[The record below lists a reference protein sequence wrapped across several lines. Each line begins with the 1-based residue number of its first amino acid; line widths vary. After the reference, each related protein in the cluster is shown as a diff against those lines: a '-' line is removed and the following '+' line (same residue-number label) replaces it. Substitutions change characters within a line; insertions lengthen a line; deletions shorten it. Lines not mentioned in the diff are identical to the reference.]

1 MPQMC
6 EKEFISALK
15 SELPYSV
22 FLFYGEDEY
31 SKIICYRRL
40 LKTVSPDIEPT
51 FFDGESLDITRFGE
65 ECNSVSFFCEDKCI
79 LVRNPAIESFS
90 AEMLGMIDEVITNK
104 PDSTAI
110 IFMVKGQAINTR
122 TDKKWAKFIDK
133 INKLGVVVECKEKSK
148 SDVVSMIMSTAKKNG
163 CTIERYL
170 AENLADRC
178 LNDMLILENDL
189 VKLCAFAVEKA
200 DGVITQEA
208 IENLTAQQL
217 DFKTYEITKHIISKN
232 AKTALHILNSLFL
245 QQVDAIAI
253 NSALAG
259 AFLDI
264 YRVKMMQ
271 QYNHSQSEITANFDY
286 KGKDFKLKI
295 AGYDAPKCSLDFLK
309 NAITVLAQADITLK
323 STKDDKKLVMEK
335 AILNII
341 VGKTL

>member
-1 MPQMC
+1 MPQMT
-6 EKEFISALK
+6 EKEFISGLK
-15 SELPYSV
+15 TGTDYSV

-31 SKIICYRRL
+31 SKNICYRKL
-40 LKTVSPDIEPT
+40 IKTVSSNSEPT
-51 FFDGESLDITRFGE
+51 FFDGQDLDITRLGE
-65 ECNSVSFFCEDKCI
+65 ECNSVSFFCEDKCV

-90 AEMLGMIDEVITNK
+90 AEILGLIDEVLAGK
-104 PDSTAI
+104 PDSTFL

-133 INKLGVVVECKEKSK
+133 INKLGVVIECKEKGK
-148 SDVVSMIMSTAKKNG
+148 NDVVSMIMNTAKKSG
-163 CTIERYL
+163 CTIERPL

-189 VKLCAFAVEKA
+189 VKLCAFAVEKS
-200 DGVITQEA
+200 GGIITQDA
-208 IENLTAQQL
+208 IDNLTAQGL

-245 QQVDAIAI
+245 QQIDAIAI
-253 NSALAG
+253 NSALSS

-271 QYNHSQSEITANFDY
+271 QYNHSQSEISANFDY

-295 AGYDAPKCSLDFLK
+295 AGYDANKCSLEFLK
-309 NAITVLAQADITLK
+309 NAITVLASADIILK
-323 STKDDKKLVMEK
+323 STKDDKKLVVEK

-341 VGKTL
+341 VGKAV

>member
-1 MPQMC
+1 MPQMS
-6 EKEFISALK
+6 EKELISALK
-15 SELPYSV
+15 TDIPYSV

-31 SKIICYRRL
+31 SKNICYRKL
-40 LKTVSPDIEPT
+40 LKAVSPNNEPT
-51 FFDGESLDITRFGE
+51 FFDGQDLNITRLQE
-65 ECNSVSFFCEDKCI
+65 ECNSVSFFCEDKCV
-79 LVRNPAIESFS
+79 LVRNPAIETFS
-90 AEMLGMIDEVITNK
+90 AEMLSLIDEVIENK
-104 PDSTAI
+104 PASTSI

-133 INKLGVVVECKEKSK
+133 INKLGVVIECKEKNRN
-148 SDVVSMIMSTAKKNG
+148 DVISMIISTAKKSG

-178 LNDMLILENDL
+178 LNDMLILQNDL
-189 VKLCAFAVEKA
+189 VKLCAFAVEKC
-200 DGVITQEA
+200 DGVITQDA

-232 AKTALHILNSLFL
+232 TKTALSVLNSLFL
-245 QQVDAIAI
+245 QQVDAISI
-253 NSALAG
+253 NSALAS

-271 QYNHSQSEITANFDY
+271 QYNHSQSEIASNFDY

-295 AGYDAPKCSLDFLK
+295 AGYDAPKCSLEFLK
-309 NAITVLAQADITLK
+309 NAITVLSDADVALK

-341 VGKTL
+341 VGKTI

>member
-1 MPQMC
+1 MPQMT
-6 EKEFISALK
+6 EKEFISVLK
-15 SELPYSV
+15 ATVPYSV
-22 FLFYGEDEY
+22 YLFYGEDEY
-31 SKIICYRRL
+31 SKNICYRKL
-40 LKTVSPDIEPT
+40 LKTVSPNSEPT
-51 FFDGESLDITRFGE
+51 FFDGENLDITRLQE
-65 ECNSVSFFCEDKCI
+65 ECNSVSFFCEDKCV

-90 AEMLGMIDEVITNK
+90 AEMIELIDEVIKNK

-133 INKLGVVVECKEKSK
+133 INKVGAVIECKEKSK
-148 SDVVSMIMSTAKKNG
+148 NDVVSMIISTAKKSG
-163 CTIERYL
+163 CAIERTL
-170 AENLADRC
+170 ADNLADRC

-189 VKLCAFAVEKA
+189 VKLCAFAAEKT
-200 DGVITQEA
+200 DGIITQDA

-271 QYNHSQSEITANFDY
+271 QYNHSQGEISANFDY

-295 AGYDAPKCSLDFLK
+295 AGYDAPKCSLEFLK
-309 NAITVLAQADITLK
+309 NAITVLSDADITLK

-341 VGKTL
+341 SGKKL

>member
-1 MPQMC
+1 MPQMT
-6 EKEFISALK
+6 EKELISALK
-15 SELPYSV
+15 TDMPYSI

-31 SKIICYRRL
+31 SKNICYRRL
-40 LKTVSPDIEPT
+40 VRTVSPNNEPT
-51 FFDGESLDITRFGE
+51 LFDGQDLDITRLQE
-65 ECNSVSFFCEDKCI
+65 ECNSVSFFCDDKCV
-79 LVRNPAIESFS
+79 LVRNPSIESFS
-90 AEMLGMIDEVITNK
+90 AQMLEMIDEIIENK
-104 PDSTAI
+104 PDSTTL
-110 IFMVKGQAINTR
+110 IFMVKGQEINTR

-148 SDVVSMIMSTAKKNG
+148 SDVVSMIMNTAKKNG
-163 CTIERYL
+163 CSIDKAL
-170 AENLADRC
+170 AENLSNRC

-200 DGVITQEA
+200 DGIITLEA

-217 DFKTYEITKHIISKN
+217 DYKTYEITKHIISKN

-245 QQVDAIAI
+245 QQVDAISI
-253 NSALAG
+253 NSALSG

-271 QYNHSQSEITANFDY
+271 QYNHSQSEISANFDY

-295 AGYDAPKCSLDFLK
+295 AGYDAPKCSLDFLR
-309 NAITVLAQADITLK
+309 NAITVLADADITLK

-341 VGKTL
+341 VGKKI

>member
-1 MPQMC
+1 MPQMT

-15 SELPYSV
+15 TQAPYSV

-31 SKIICYRRL
+31 SKNIAYRRL
-40 LKTVSPDIEPT
+40 IKTVSPNSEPT
-51 FFDGESLDITRFGE
+51 FFDGESLDIKKLQE
-65 ECNSVSFFCEDKCI
+65 ECNSVSFFSEDKCV

-90 AEMLGMIDEVITNK
+90 AEMLGLIDEVLTKK
-104 PDSTAI
+104 PDSTYI

-133 INKLGVVVECKEKSK
+133 INKIGAVIECKEKSK
-148 SDVVSMIMSTAKKNG
+148 NDVISMIMSTAKKNS
-163 CTIERYL
+163 CTIERHL
-170 AENLADRC
+170 AENLADRS
-178 LNDMLILENDL
+178 LNDMLILESDL
-189 VKLCAFAVEKA
+189 VKLCAFAVEKS
-200 DGVITQEA
+200 GGIITEDA

-217 DFKTYEITKHIISKN
+217 DFKTYEITKHIISKS
-232 AKTALHILNSLFL
+232 AQTALHILNSLFL

-271 QYNHSQSEITANFDY
+271 QYNHSQSEVTANFDY
-286 KGKDFKLKI
+286 KGKDYKLKI
-295 AGYDAPKCSLDFLK
+295 AGYDASKCSLEFLK
-309 NAITVLAQADITLK
+309 NAITILSDADIVLK

-335 AILNII
+335 AILKII
-341 VGKTL
+341 MGKAL

>member
-1 MPQMC
+1 MPQMT
-6 EKEFISALK
+6 EKELISALK
-15 SELPYSV
+15 SGVSHSI
-22 FLFYGEDEY
+22 FLFFGEDEY
-31 SKIICYRRL
+31 SKNICYRRL
-40 LKTVSPDIEPT
+40 LKTVSPSEDPT
-51 FFDGESLDITRFGE
+51 FFDGQDLDIKKLQE
-65 ECNSVSFFCEDKCI
+65 ECNSVSFFSEDKCV
-79 LVRNPAIESFS
+79 LVRNPSIESFS
-90 AEMLGMIDEVITNK
+90 SEMLGLIDDVLENK
-104 PDSTAI
+104 PDSTTV

-133 INKLGVVVECKEKSK
+133 INKIGVVIECKEKSK
-148 SDVVSMIMSTAKKNG
+148 SDVVSMIMNTAKKNG
-163 CTIERYL
+163 CTIERSL
-170 AENLADRC
+170 AENLADRS

-189 VKLCAFAVEKA
+189 VKLCAFAVEKSGGA
-200 DGVITQEA
+200 ITEDA
-208 IENLTAQQL
+208 IESLTAQQL

-232 AKTALHILNSLFL
+232 AQTALHILNSLFL

-271 QYNHSQSEITANFDY
+271 QYNHSQSEISASFDY

-295 AGYDAPKCSLDFLK
+295 AGYDAPKCTLDFLK
-309 NAITVLAQADITLK
+309 NAITVLSNADIALK

-341 VGKTL
+341 VGKAL

>member
-1 MPQMC
+1 MPQMT

-15 SELPYSV
+15 SEMPYSV

-31 SKIICYRRL
+31 SKNICYRKL
-40 LKTVSPDIEPT
+40 IKTLSPNSEPT

-65 ECNSVSFFCEDKCI
+65 ECNSVSFFCEDKCV

-90 AEMLGMIDEVITNK
+90 AEMLGLIDEVIEGK
-104 PDSTAI
+104 PNSTAI

-133 INKLGVVVECKEKSK
+133 INKLGIVIECKEKNK
-148 SDVVSMIMSTAKKNG
+148 NDVVSMIMSTAKKSG
-163 CTIERYL
+163 CTIERHL

-189 VKLCAFAVEKA
+189 VKLCAFAAEKNS
-200 DGVITQEA
+200 GVITEEA

-217 DFKTYEITKHIISKN
+217 DFKTYEITKHIISKD

-271 QYNHSQSEITANFDY
+271 QYNHSQSEISANFDY

-309 NAITVLAQADITLK
+309 NAITVLSDADITLK

-341 VGKTL
+341 VGKAL